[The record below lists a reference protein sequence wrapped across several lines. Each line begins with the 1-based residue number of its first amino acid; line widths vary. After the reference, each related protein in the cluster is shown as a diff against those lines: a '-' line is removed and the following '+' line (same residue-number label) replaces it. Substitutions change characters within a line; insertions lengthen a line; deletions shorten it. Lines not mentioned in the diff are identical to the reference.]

1 MNSSEIATSAPDQAF
16 YMSDFSTHLP
26 AEGGLSE
33 HTNPAHLGDG
43 HVLSEGPRHASL
55 ATTQLFTH
63 LSAERLRAAFQQAQP
78 RA

>member
-1 MNSSEIATSAPDQAF
+1 MNSSEIATRAPDQAF
-16 YMSDFSTHLP
+16 HLSDFSEHLR
-26 AEGGLSE
+26 AERGLSGY
-33 HTNPAHLGDG
+33 TSRAYLGDAD
-43 HVLSEGPRHASL
+43 VVPDGPRHASL